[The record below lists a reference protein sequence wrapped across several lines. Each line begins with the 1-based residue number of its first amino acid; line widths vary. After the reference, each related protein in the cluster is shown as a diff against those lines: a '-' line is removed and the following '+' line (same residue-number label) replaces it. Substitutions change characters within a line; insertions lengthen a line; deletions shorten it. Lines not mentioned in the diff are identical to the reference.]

1 MRQIGLLP
9 AGCHQCDQI
18 VIHASDEKLI
28 FASKLALYVLNA
40 KTYAMERIISCQAR
54 SIVSLSVNSYD
65 MDLVACSGV
74 DGTVCVWNISSE
86 EVVVKCAHPCNS
98 LAWDPHDKN
107 KCALLSNYP
116 KLTLHIWDTR
126 PSVNTT
132 QRLYVHD
139 SDNVSAS
146 VLRWNPHILGQLA
159 IGCSNGVVYIFDCEK
174 KKAIPLKVSQRT
186 LSVVDIQWDRLSAV
200 YMIVAYQS
208 FISLWDTE
216 VGNEVHIF
224 EKQSTGISCLA
235 WMDWTAGNFVSSN
248 PKTGEGVDGVRT
260 EQGRAGNPRLADA

>member
-18 VIHASDEKLI
+18 MVHASDEKLL

-40 KTYAMERIISCQAR
+40 RTYALERIISCQAR
-54 SIVSLSVNSYD
+54 AIASLSVNSYD
-65 MDLVACSGV
+65 MNLVACSGY
-74 DGTVCVWNISSE
+74 DGTVCVWDISTE
-86 EVVVKCAHPCNS
+86 EVVVKSAHPCNAV
-98 LAWDPHDKN
+98 AWDPHNKN
-107 KCALLSNYP
+107 MCALLSNNP
-116 KLTLHIWDTR
+116 KMTLHIWNAKAAA
-126 PSVNTT
+126 NTI

-159 IGCSNGVVYIFDCEK
+159 FGCSNGVVYIFDNDSK
-174 KKAIPLKVSQRT
+174 KIAPLKVSQRT
-186 LSVVDIQWDRLSAV
+186 LSVVDIQWDRLSAI
-200 YMIVAYQS
+200 YMIVAYQT

-216 VGNEVHIF
+216 SGSEVHLF

-248 PKTGEGVDGVRT
+248 PKTGH
-260 EQGRAGNPRLADA
+260 